1 MKPRAFTLSALPA
14 ITALATLLGL
24 AHLPAQAIGRLA
36 DVTIVDRD
44 TGATLPVH
52 YARGE
57 YWVAGRPGARYAI
70 SVRNRL
76 GERVLAVPSVDGV
89 NVLSGETAA
98 WDQRG
103 YVFSPHERYQITG
116 WRKSDSQVAAFEFSH
131 IANSYAAR
139 TGRPAHVGVI
149 GVALFREQPPV
160 PLPAPAI
167 TPEPYSQRRDNG
179 LGLGRLRE
187 EPASPA
193 SPAAAAPAAP
203 APSAES
209 ESSARSLSA
218 DSVAKAA
225 PMPSAKLGTAHGQ
238 RETSVVSHTSFT
250 RLQELPNEII
260 SIRYDSRENLVA
272 AGVIREPIA
281 RPYVPPV
288 PRAFPQSD
296 KLSYVPD
303 PR

>member
-1 MKPRAFTLSALPA
+1 MKPRSLTLPA
-14 ITALATLLGL
+14 LAALTALLGL

-70 SVRNRL
+70 TVRNRL

-103 YVFSPHERYQITG
+103 YVFSPYERYQITG

-149 GVALFREQPPV
+149 QSSCTTRRAWGRRSAHRLCQWPGPESRQPGTMMMEVVAV
-160 PLPAPAI
+160 TGWHSA
-167 TPEPYSQRRDNG
+167 SQS
-179 LGLGRLRE
+179 LKPKRLNFCYLIAKSSKNTRI
-187 EPASPA
+187 
-193 SPAAAAPAAP
+193 
-203 APSAES
+203 SA
-209 ESSARSLSA
+209 
-218 DSVAKAA
+218 
-225 PMPSAKLGTAHGQ
+225 
-238 RETSVVSHTSFT
+238 VS
-250 RLQELPNEII
+250 
-260 SIRYDSRENLVA
+260 
-272 AGVIREPIA
+272 
-281 RPYVPPV
+281 
-288 PRAFPQSD
+288 
-296 KLSYVPD
+296 D
-303 PR
+303 PRIFFSRV

>member
-1 MKPRAFTLSALPA
+1 MKPRSLTLPA
-14 ITALATLLGL
+14 LAALTALLGL

-70 SVRNRL
+70 TVRNRL

-103 YVFSPHERYQITG
+103 YVFSPYERYQITG
-116 WRKSDSQVAAFEFSH
+116 WRKSDSHVAAFEFSH

-160 PLPAPAI
+160 PQPAPAI

-179 LGLGRLRE
+179 HGLGRLRE

-193 SPAAAAPAAP
+193 AAAPAAP
-203 APSAES
+203 DPSAES
-209 ESSARSLSA
+209 LARSQSA

-238 RETSVVSHTSFT
+238 RETSVVTHTSFT
-250 RLQELPNEII
+250 RLQEQPNEII

-272 AGVIREPIA
+272 SGIIRERPA
-281 RPYVPPV
+281 RMPV

-296 KLSYVPD
+296 NLSYVPD
-303 PR
+303 PN

>member
-1 MKPRAFTLSALPA
+1 MKPRSLTLPA
-14 ITALATLLGL
+14 LAALTALLGL

-70 SVRNRL
+70 TVRNRL

-103 YVFSPHERYQITG
+103 YVFSPYERYQITG

-149 GVALFREQPPV
+149 GVALFREQPPMPQPV
-160 PLPAPAI
+160 PAI
-167 TPEPYSQRRDNG
+167 IPEPYSQRRDNG
-179 LGLGRLRE
+179 HGLGRLRE

-193 SPAAAAPAAP
+193 AAAPAAP
-203 APSAES
+203 DPSA
-209 ESSARSLSA
+209 ESSARSQSA

-250 RLQELPNEII
+250 RLQEQPNEII

-272 AGVIREPIA
+272 SGIIRERPA
-281 RPYVPPV
+281 RMPV

-296 KLSYVPD
+296 NLSYVPD
-303 PR
+303 PN

>member
-103 YVFSPHERYQITG
+103 YVFSPQERYQITG

-149 GVALFREQPPV
+149 GVALFREQPPM
-160 PLPAPAI
+160 PQPAPAI
-167 TPEPYSQRRDNG
+167 IPEPYSQRRDSG
-179 LGLGRLRE
+179 QSLGRLRE

-238 RETSVVSHTSFT
+238 RETSVVLHTSFT
-250 RLQELPNEII
+250 RLQEQPNEII

-272 AGVIREPIA
+272 SGVIREQPV
-281 RPYVPPV
+281 RPPV

-296 KLSYVPD
+296 NTSYVPD
-303 PR
+303 PN